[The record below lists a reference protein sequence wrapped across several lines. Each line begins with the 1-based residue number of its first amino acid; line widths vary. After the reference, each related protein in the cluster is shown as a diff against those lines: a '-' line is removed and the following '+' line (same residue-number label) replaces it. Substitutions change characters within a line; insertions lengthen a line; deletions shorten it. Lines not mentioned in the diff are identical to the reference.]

1 MYNNCIISK
10 TNVYYIYVNMYY
22 KTKTNI
28 DILFIIH
35 YNIYDTYNIIV
46 VIKCFKI
53 RNISQNFTLI

>member
-35 YNIYDTYNIIV
+35 YNIYDTYNIV